1 MTETR
6 VDKSI
11 FLGLIT
17 HSGSKYLNSFG
28 IHEKFENL
36 TKEMN
41 IEKYSVHD
49 INATDA
55 SLEKIV
61 VRDEIISI
69 CILMKSLIQTQLYLL
84 LKSKF
89 HNFVL
94 FTYHV
99 LSGIYSTM
107 KLLFKLQ
114 LSVFSIK
121 HNQKYRKM
129 IARQHNIS
137 EAHITQLSNSLVS
150 NLTHSLI
157 LEDDFILNKTYP
169 LSETLSKIVKFIDK
183 SPDVNVISISES
195 FSPKLLGFGK
205 VSTYIPFEGL
215 DFYNLSTPVTN
226 TVSAMFYK
234 SDILNQLI
242 PILKS
247 YRRYKIIPID
257 HKFNMAFVELG
268 KIKENKV
275 FALSYLSP
283 GLFIQGSIHDD

>member
-1 MTETR
+1 MSE
-6 VDKSI
+6 SHLGGAI

-17 HSGSKYLNSFG
+17 HGGSKYLNIFG
-28 IHEKFENL
+28 KHEKFTNL
-36 TKEMN
+36 IKELD
-41 IEKYSVHD
+41 IEKSFIHD
-49 INATDA
+49 FNATDA

-61 VRDEIISI
+61 VRDEVISI
-69 CILMKSLIQTQLYLL
+69 FIL
-84 LKSKF
+84 LKSLMQTQSRLLFKSNF
-89 HNFVL
+89 YNFVL

-99 LSGIYSTM
+99 LSGIYSAM

-121 HNQKYRKM
+121 YNQEYREM

-150 NLTHSLI
+150 NLKYSLI
-157 LEDDFILNKTYP
+157 LEDDFIMNKTY
-169 LSETLSKIVKFIDK
+169 LLNETLSKIVKFMDK
-183 SPDVNVISISES
+183 SPGVNVLSISES
-195 FSPKLLGFGK
+195 FSPKLLGFSK
-205 VSTYIPFEGL
+205 ASTYIPFEKL

-247 YRRYKIIPID
+247 YRKYKIIPID
-257 HKFNMAFVELG
+257 HKFNMAFFELG
-268 KIKENKV
+268 KIKENSMIT
-275 FALSYLSP
+275 LSYLSP
-283 GLFIQGSIHDD
+283 GVFIQGSIHGD